1 MASQNGNGPVVELL
15 LVKGKADPNK
25 ATKDGHTPL
34 FIANQ
39 QGHRPVVKLLLQ
51 HGADP
56 SARTKKGN
64 TPADHA
70 KGSGHTAIAQLVRT
84 PAEARLERSKELF
97 TQAMC
102 GNVSEVERL
111 LATGCDVNW
120 VRLLPP
126 ISRSIHNT

>member
-1 MASQNGNGPVVELL
+1 M
-15 LVKGKADPNK
+15 
-25 ATKDGHTPL
+25 
-34 FIANQ
+34 
-39 QGHRPVVKLLLQ
+39 VKLLLQ

-111 LATGCDVNW
+111 LATGCDMNC